1 VISGYRYNKKNR
13 ELNFVRLCFI
23 IRQQKLFMQTEI
35 KYFTPGEAVKTLPLV
50 KKIVIDILAD
60 AAQLR
65 VISSGTAINVENNSE
80 IKRLTQNI
88 EGYLRELEE
97 IGCYYKDWNFQLGL
111 VDFPSIIDG
120 KEVLLCWRSDEE
132 SIEFYHGINDGYA
145 GRKLI
150 PKKYFI

>member
-1 VISGYRYNKKNR
+1 
-13 ELNFVRLCFI
+13 
-23 IRQQKLFMQTEI
+23 MQTEI
-35 KYFTPGEAVKTLPLV
+35 KYFTLCEAVKTLPLV

-60 AAQLR
+60 ASQLR
-65 VISSGTAINVENNSE
+65 VISSGAAINVENNSE

-120 KEVLLCWRSDEE
+120 KEVMLCWRSDEE
-132 SIEFYHGINDGYA
+132 SIKFYHGINDGYT
-145 GRKLI
+145 GRKPIL
-150 PKKYFI
+150 KKYFI